1 MRRMGKEKV
10 LCTLKKEDLVLDDDW
25 QPTTPR
31 MKKLVELQKRLK
43 ELIPPALREEMK
55 RDIYGDNVT
64 QNE

>member
-1 MRRMGKEKV
+1 MGKEKV